1 MITYDKKRKEKKT
14 VKEQNPPI
22 KGIYNKIFYHMIADL
37 SIT

>member
-1 MITYDKKRKEKKT
+1 MITFDKKRREKKIT
-14 VKEQNPPI
+14 NAQNPPI